1 MIFLSNFDH
10 RKVKLMKINYSLAAV
25 FCKSPKY
32 SFCTTQ
38 MVENFH
44 HCHCMD
50 LLMQYQEQVDA
61 VPQKTT
67 IFQGSITIIIPKI
80 SQFSCFLHNE
90 TDETVTLKHCIYA
103 LFYCSFA
110 EKS

>member
-1 MIFLSNFDH
+1 MCVVLLTDLEGPPLLDHAESPEIIDRCVLFLLTDLEGPPLLDH
-10 RKVKLMKINYSLAAV
+10 AESLEIIDRCVLFLLTDLEGLPLLDHAESPKIIDSLAAV

-50 LLMQYQEQVDA
+50 LLM
-61 VPQKTT
+61 
-67 IFQGSITIIIPKI
+67 
-80 SQFSCFLHNE
+80 
-90 TDETVTLKHCIYA
+90 
-103 LFYCSFA
+103 
-110 EKS
+110 